1 MAFRG
6 LMGILPGK
14 GMKAVAS
21 VFADP
26 SRRSEQHFCYL
37 RVTICACGNWPAS
50 NKQGKVFVFLDRL
63 QSGFLLLATR
73 QGRVRVEVSFRQ
85 RIYLLWTFR
94 NFRHLSIPLLNSR
107 QRALVNSLF
116 SSGVPCERYDP
127 WLVIGVVDNYT
138 PPPPA
143 AASPQQEEAV
153 TTRPAVV
160 AAKPGPVLLPS
171 PKTVRPT
178 ATARSAAAK
187 LATVKLSTPRL
198 ATPMFATPRLAAA
211 VGALSLCVISVVGW
225 HRIQG
230 IPVSQAHD
238 RDGLQQISAAVAT
251 GAPESAES
259 ATAVEPKIF
268 EKVISTEAPVKEMP
282 GVPAEAGP
290 EAAVKPATNAAMVRV
305 DRPAPVAVPV
315 TVSKPA
321 SRVHHTPPPTPIS
334 NPTAIPATRPPLH
347 FVYPDG
353 GEAHARGVVS
363 LTATLD
369 TDGAV
374 RAVRVVSG
382 NRALAGAAVRAV
394 RRWRYRPY
402 VKDGQPVATET
413 NIVISFLSEDAI
425 SMSYPPSLG
434 ANR

>member
-1 MAFRG
+1 M
-6 LMGILPGK
+6 
-14 GMKAVAS
+14 
-21 VFADP
+21 
-26 SRRSEQHFCYL
+26 
-37 RVTICACGNWPAS
+37 
-50 NKQGKVFVFLDRL
+50 FLDRL
-63 QSGFLLLATR
+63 QSGFLLLVTR
-73 QGRVRVEVSFRQ
+73 QGRVRVEVSPRQ

-107 QRALVNSLF
+107 QRALVDSLF
-116 SSGVPCERYDP
+116 YRGVPCERYDP
-127 WLVIGVVDNYT
+127 ALVIGVVDNYT

-143 AASPQQEEAV
+143 VPSPQEEPV
-153 TTRPAVV
+153 TTRPAAV
-160 AAKPGPVLLPS
+160 AAKPGSVLLPS
-171 PKTVRPT
+171 LRTPWPT
-178 ATARSAAAK
+178 ATTRIAATK
-187 LATVKLSTPRL
+187 I
-198 ATPMFATPRLAAA
+198 ATPRLAAA
-211 VGALSLCVISVVGW
+211 VGALSLCVISVVAW

-238 RDGLQQISAAVAT
+238 RPGLQQINTVIAT
-251 GAPESAES
+251 RTPQSAES
-259 ATAVEPKIF
+259 ATAVEPRIF
-268 EKVISTEAPVKEMP
+268 EKSISNEASVNALP
-282 GVPAEAGP
+282 GVPPEAGP
-290 EAAVKPATNAAMVRV
+290 ETTVKPATTAAMVRV
-305 DRPAPVAVPV
+305 DRPTPVAVPV
-315 TVSKPA
+315 TARKRA
-321 SRVHHTPPPTPIS
+321 SRLQKAAPSLPLTNS
-334 NPTAIPATRPPLH
+334 GTAILATRPPLH

-353 GEAHARGVVS
+353 GEFHARGVVS

-369 TDGAV
+369 SDGAV

>member
-1 MAFRG
+1 
-6 LMGILPGK
+6 
-14 GMKAVAS
+14 
-21 VFADP
+21 
-26 SRRSEQHFCYL
+26 
-37 RVTICACGNWPAS
+37 
-50 NKQGKVFVFLDRL
+50 VFLDRL

-73 QGRVRVEVSFRQ
+73 QGRVRVEVSLRE

-94 NFRHLSIPLLNSR
+94 NFRHLSIPLLNAR
-107 QRALVNSLF
+107 QRALVNSL
-116 SSGVPCERYDP
+116 SDRGVPCERYDP
-127 WLVIGVVDNYT
+127 GLVIGVVDNYR

-143 AASPQQEEAV
+143 AASPQEEAV

-160 AAKPGPVLLPS
+160 AAKPAPVLLPS
-171 PKTVRPT
+171 PKAARPAA
-178 ATARSAAAK
+178 ATRSAAAK
-187 LATVKLSTPRL
+187 LATVKL
-198 ATPMFATPRLAAA
+198 ATPRLAAA
-211 VGALSLCVISVVGW
+211 VGALSLCLISVVGW

-238 RDGLQQISAAVAT
+238 RAGLPQINASVAT
-251 GAPESAES
+251 EVPQSAEL
-259 ATAVEPKIF
+259 ATSVEPKVF
-268 EKVISTEAPVKEMP
+268 EKAISTEAPVKAMP
-282 GVPAEAGP
+282 GVPTEAGP

-305 DRPAPVAVPV
+305 VRPAPVAVPITAPKAAPRV
-315 TVSKPA
+315 HNTTPPAPISKP
-321 SRVHHTPPPTPIS
+321 T
-334 NPTAIPATRPPLH
+334 TAIPATRPPLH

-369 TDGAV
+369 SEGAV

-425 SMSYPPSLG
+425 SMSYPPSLS